1 MSGTVIPGSFP
12 GAPAE
17 VAAANP
23 MLSNAGPASWARR
36 AQLPDYTVHGTPKIR
51 PLRAAPGFSLDPHG
65 PDPRGMAVVGGDGV
79 VAGTVAEVW
88 VDTAEPQ
95 VRYYEVELLAGG
107 RRVLLPYGFA
117 RVRARERQVRVKAIH
132 AAHFAD
138 VPGIASPDVVTLR
151 EEDQVMAYYAGGYLW
166 ADPSRAEPLL

>member
-1 MSGTVIPGSFP
+1 MSGTVVPGSFP

-23 MLSNAGPASWARR
+23 MLSNAGPASWASR
-36 AQLPDYTVHGTPKIR
+36 APLPDYTVHGTPKIR
-51 PLRAAPGFSLDPHG
+51 PLRAVPEFSLDPLG
-65 PDPRGMAVVGGDGV
+65 PDPRGMEVVGGDGV
-79 VAGTVAEVW
+79 VAGTIAEVW

-95 VRYYEVELLAGG
+95 VRYYEVDLLAGG

-117 RVRARERQVRVKAIH
+117 KVKARERQVRVKAIR
-132 AAHFAD
+132 AAHFGD
-138 VPGIASPDVVTLR
+138 VPPIASPDVVTLR

>member
-1 MSGTVIPGSFP
+1 M
-12 GAPAE
+12 E
-17 VAAANP
+17 
-23 MLSNAGPASWARR
+23 
-36 AQLPDYTVHGTPKIR
+36 
-51 PLRAAPGFSLDPHG
+51 
-65 PDPRGMAVVGGDGV
+65 VVGGDGV
-79 VAGTVAEVW
+79 VAGTIAEVW

-117 RVRARERQVRVKAIH
+117 KVRARERQVRVKAIH

-151 EEDQVMAYYAGGYLW
+151 EEDQVMGYYAGGYLW

>member
-1 MSGTVIPGSFP
+1 MSSTTVP
-12 GAPAE
+12 GAPAG
-17 VAAANP
+17 AAANP
-23 MLSNAGPASWARR
+23 MLSDTGPASWARR
-36 AQLPDYTVHGTPKIR
+36 ADVPDATVHGTPKIL
-51 PLRAAPGFSLDPHG
+51 PLRAAPAFSLDPRG
-65 PDPRGMAVVGGDGV
+65 PDPRGWPVRGGDGV

-95 VRYYEVELLAGG
+95 VRYYEVELAAGG

-117 RVRARERQVRVKAIH
+117 KVRKREGEVRVKAIH

-138 VPGIASPDVVTLR
+138 VPAIRGPDVVTLR